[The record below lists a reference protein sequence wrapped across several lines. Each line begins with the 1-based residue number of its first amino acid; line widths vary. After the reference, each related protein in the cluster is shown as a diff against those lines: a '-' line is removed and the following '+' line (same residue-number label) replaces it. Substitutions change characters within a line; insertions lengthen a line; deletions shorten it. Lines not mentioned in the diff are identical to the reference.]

1 MNKSYDSDRLHK
13 LAKNILIGMELVDKR
28 VDSIKKTSVKK
39 ELNEEETRQAIA
51 ETNAFFADRKMQRK
65 LEALKSLIVDNTYQ
79 NQLNELAKGQNMS
92 ITPQSRFNEMNM
104 RVDFNPYDEK
114 D

>member
-1 MNKSYDSDRLHK
+1 MRSYDNDRLHK

-28 VDSIKKTSVKK
+28 VDSIKKANVKK

-79 NQLNELAKGQNMS
+79 NQLNELYAKQNMDV
-92 ITPQSRFNEMNM
+92 TPQSRLDEMNM
-104 RVDFNPYDEK
+104 KVTYNPYNEK

>member
-1 MNKSYDSDRLHK
+1 MRSYDNDRLHR
-13 LAKNILIGMELVDKR
+13 LAKNILIGMELVDRR
-28 VDSIKKTSVKK
+28 VDSIKKANVKK

-79 NQLNELAKGQNMS
+79 NQLNELYAGQSMNV
-92 ITPQSRFNEMNM
+92 TPQSRLDEMNM
-104 RVDFNPYDEK
+104 KVTYNPYNEK

>member
-1 MNKSYDSDRLHK
+1 MRSYDNDRLHK

-28 VDSIKKTSVKK
+28 VDSIKKANVKK

-65 LEALKSLIVDNTYQ
+65 LEALKSFIVDNTYQ
-79 NQLNELAKGQNMS
+79 NQLNELYAKQNMDV
-92 ITPQSRFNEMNM
+92 TPQSRLDEMNM
-104 RVDFNPYDEK
+104 KVTYNPYNEK

>member
-1 MNKSYDSDRLHK
+1 MRSYDNDRLHR

-28 VDSIKKTSVKK
+28 VDSIKKANVKK

-79 NQLNELAKGQNMS
+79 NKLNELYAGQSMNV
-92 ITPQSRFNEMNM
+92 TPQSRLDEMNM
-104 RVDFNPYDEK
+104 KVTYNPYNEK

>member
-1 MNKSYDSDRLHK
+1 MNRSFDSNRLHN

-28 VDSIKKTSVKK
+28 VDSITKGKVKK
-39 ELNEEETRQAIA
+39 ELNEEETRQAVA

-79 NQLNELAKGQNMS
+79 NQLNELYAKQNMD
-92 ITPQSRFNEMNM
+92 ITPQSRLDEMNM
-104 RVDFNPYDEK
+104 KVNYNPYNEK

>member
-1 MNKSYDSDRLHK
+1 MNRSYDGNRLHN

-28 VDSIKKTSVKK
+28 VDSITKANVKK

-79 NQLNELAKGQNMS
+79 NQLNELYAKQNMD
-92 ITPQSRFNEMNM
+92 ITPQSRLDEMNM
-104 RVDFNPYDEK
+104 KVNYNPYNEK

>member
-1 MNKSYDSDRLHK
+1 MRSYDNDRLHK

-28 VDSIKKTSVKK
+28 VDSIKKANVKK

-65 LEALKSLIVDNTYQ
+65 LEALKSFIVDNTYQ
-79 NQLNELAKGQNMS
+79 NQLNELYAGQKMNV
-92 ITPQSRFNEMNM
+92 TPQSRLDEMNM
-104 RVDFNPYDEK
+104 KVTYNPYNEK

>member
-1 MNKSYDSDRLHK
+1 MRSYDNDRLHK

-28 VDSIKKTSVKK
+28 VDSIKKANVKK

-79 NQLNELAKGQNMS
+79 NQLNELYARQKMNV
-92 ITPQSRFNEMNM
+92 TPQSRLDEMNM
-104 RVDFNPYDEK
+104 KVTYNPYNEK

>member
-1 MNKSYDSDRLHK
+1 MRSYDSDRLHK

-28 VDSIKKTSVKK
+28 VDSIKKANVKK

-79 NQLNELAKGQNMS
+79 NQLNELYAGQSMNV
-92 ITPQSRFNEMNM
+92 TPQSRLDEMNM
-104 RVDFNPYDEK
+104 KVNYNPYNEK

>member
-1 MNKSYDSDRLHK
+1 MRSYDNDRLHK

-28 VDSIKKTSVKK
+28 VDSIKKANVKK

-79 NQLNELAKGQNMS
+79 NQLNELYARQSMNV
-92 ITPQSRFNEMNM
+92 TPQSRLDEMNM
-104 RVDFNPYDEK
+104 KVNYNPYNEK

>member
-1 MNKSYDSDRLHK
+1 MRSYDNDRLHK

-28 VDSIKKTSVKK
+28 VDSIKKANVKK

-79 NQLNELAKGQNMS
+79 NQLNEIYGNQSMNIM
-92 ITPQSRFNEMNM
+92 PQSRLDEMNM
-104 RVDFNPYDEK
+104 KVNYNPYNEK

>member
-1 MNKSYDSDRLHK
+1 MRSYDNDRLHR
-13 LAKNILIGMELVDKR
+13 LAKNILIGMELVDRR
-28 VDSIKKTSVKK
+28 VDSIKKANVKK

-51 ETNAFFADRKMQRK
+51 ETNAFFSDRKMQRK

-79 NQLNELAKGQNMS
+79 NQLNELYSGKNVNV
-92 ITPQSRFNEMNM
+92 TPQSRLDEMNM
-104 RVDFNPYDEK
+104 KVTYNPYNEK

>member
-1 MNKSYDSDRLHK
+1 MKSYDNDRLHK

-28 VDSIKKTSVKK
+28 VDSIKKTNVKK

-79 NQLNELAKGQNMS
+79 NQLNELYARQSMNV
-92 ITPQSRFNEMNM
+92 TPQSRLDEMNM
-104 RVDFNPYDEK
+104 KVTYNPYNEK

>member
-1 MNKSYDSDRLHK
+1 MRSYDNDRLHK

-28 VDSIKKTSVKK
+28 VDSIKKANVKK

-79 NQLNELAKGQNMS
+79 NQLNELYARQSMNV
-92 ITPQSRFNEMNM
+92 TPQSRLDEMNM
-104 RVDFNPYDEK
+104 KVTYNPYNEK

>member
-1 MNKSYDSDRLHK
+1 MRSYDNDRLHR

-28 VDSIKKTSVKK
+28 VDSIKKANVKK

-79 NQLNELAKGQNMS
+79 NQLNELYAKQNMDV
-92 ITPQSRFNEMNM
+92 TPQSRLDEMNM
-104 RVDFNPYDEK
+104 KVTYNPYNEK

>member
-1 MNKSYDSDRLHK
+1 MRSYDNDRLHK

-28 VDSIKKTSVKK
+28 VDSIKKANVKK

-79 NQLNELAKGQNMS
+79 NQLNELYARKKMNV
-92 ITPQSRFNEMNM
+92 TPQSRLDEMNM
-104 RVDFNPYDEK
+104 KVTYNPYNEK

>member
-1 MNKSYDSDRLHK
+1 
-13 LAKNILIGMELVDKR
+13 
-28 VDSIKKTSVKK
+28 
-39 ELNEEETRQAIA
+39 
-51 ETNAFFADRKMQRK
+51 MQRK

-79 NQLNELAKGQNMS
+79 NQLNEMAKGQNMS

>member
-1 MNKSYDSDRLHK
+1 MRSYDNDRLHK
-13 LAKNILIGMELVDKR
+13 LAKNILIGMELVDRR
-28 VDSIKKTSVKK
+28 VDSIKKANVKK

-79 NQLNELAKGQNMS
+79 NQLNELYAGQSMNV
-92 ITPQSRFNEMNM
+92 TPQSRLDEMNM
-104 RVDFNPYDEK
+104 KVTYNPYNEK

>member
-1 MNKSYDSDRLHK
+1 MRSYDSDRLHK

-28 VDSIKKTSVKK
+28 VDSIKKANVKK

-65 LEALKSLIVDNTYQ
+65 LEALKSLIVDDTYQ
-79 NQLNELAKGQNMS
+79 NRLNEMYAGQSMNV
-92 ITPQSRFNEMNM
+92 TPQSRLDEMNM
-104 RVDFNPYDEK
+104 KVTYNPYNEK

>member
-1 MNKSYDSDRLHK
+1 MNRSYDGNRLHN

-28 VDSIKKTSVKK
+28 VDSITKGKVKK
-39 ELNEEETRQAIA
+39 ELNEEETRQAMA

-79 NQLNELAKGQNMS
+79 NQLNELYAKQNMD
-92 ITPQSRFNEMNM
+92 ITPQSRLDEMNM
-104 RVDFNPYDEK
+104 KVNYNPYNEK

>member
-1 MNKSYDSDRLHK
+1 MRSYDNDRLHK

-28 VDSIKKTSVKK
+28 VDSIKKANVKK

-79 NQLNELAKGQNMS
+79 NQLNELYAKQNMDV
-92 ITPQSRFNEMNM
+92 TPQSRLDEMNM
-104 RVDFNPYDEK
+104 KVNYNPYNEK

>member
-1 MNKSYDSDRLHK
+1 MRSYDNDRLHK

-28 VDSIKKTSVKK
+28 VDSIKKANVKK

-79 NQLNELAKGQNMS
+79 NQLNELYAGQSMNV
-92 ITPQSRFNEMNM
+92 TPQSRLDEMNM
-104 RVDFNPYDEK
+104 KVTYNPYDEK

>member
-1 MNKSYDSDRLHK
+1 MRSYDNDRLHK

-28 VDSIKKTSVKK
+28 VDSIKKANVKK

-79 NQLNELAKGQNMS
+79 NQLNELYAGQKMNV
-92 ITPQSRFNEMNM
+92 TPQSRLDEMNM
-104 RVDFNPYDEK
+104 KVTYNPYNEK

>member
-1 MNKSYDSDRLHK
+1 MRSYDNDRLHR

-28 VDSIKKTSVKK
+28 VDSIKKANVKK

-79 NQLNELAKGQNMS
+79 NQLNELYAGQSMNV
-92 ITPQSRFNEMNM
+92 TPQSRLDEMNM
-104 RVDFNPYDEK
+104 KVTYNPYNEK

>member
-1 MNKSYDSDRLHK
+1 MRSYDNDRLHK

-28 VDSIKKTSVKK
+28 VDSIKKANVKK
-39 ELNEEETRQAIA
+39 ERNEEETRQAIA

-79 NQLNELAKGQNMS
+79 NQLNELYAKQNMDV
-92 ITPQSRFNEMNM
+92 TPQSRLDEMNM
-104 RVDFNPYDEK
+104 KVTYNPYNEK

>member
-1 MNKSYDSDRLHK
+1 MRSYDNDRLHR

-28 VDSIKKTSVKK
+28 VDSIKKANVKK
-39 ELNEEETRQAIA
+39 EFNEEETRQAIA

-79 NQLNELAKGQNMS
+79 NQLNELYAGQSMNV
-92 ITPQSRFNEMNM
+92 TPQSRLDEMNM
-104 RVDFNPYDEK
+104 KVNYNPYNEK

>member
-1 MNKSYDSDRLHK
+1 MRSYDNDRLHR
-13 LAKNILIGMELVDKR
+13 LAKNILIGMELVDRR
-28 VDSIKKTSVKK
+28 VDSIKKANVKK

-79 NQLNELAKGQNMS
+79 NQLHEIYGNQCMNV
-92 ITPQSRFNEMNM
+92 TPQSRLDEMNM
-104 RVDFNPYDEK
+104 KVNYNPYNEK

>member
-1 MNKSYDSDRLHK
+1 MNRSFDSNRLHN
-13 LAKNILIGMELVDKR
+13 LAKNILIGVELVDKR
-28 VDSIKKTSVKK
+28 VDSITKGKVKK
-39 ELNEEETRQAIA
+39 ELNEEETRQAVA

-79 NQLNELAKGQNMS
+79 NQLNELYAKQNMD
-92 ITPQSRFNEMNM
+92 ITPQSRLDEMNM
-104 RVDFNPYDEK
+104 KVNYNPYNEK

>member
-1 MNKSYDSDRLHK
+1 MRSYDNDRLHK

-28 VDSIKKTSVKK
+28 VDSIKKANVKK

-79 NQLNELAKGQNMS
+79 NQLNEIYGNQSMN
-92 ITPQSRFNEMNM
+92 ITPQSRLDEMNM
-104 RVDFNPYDEK
+104 KVNYNPYNEK

>member
-1 MNKSYDSDRLHK
+1 MRSYDSDRLHK

-28 VDSIKKTSVKK
+28 VDSIKKANVKK

-79 NQLNELAKGQNMS
+79 NQLNELYAGQKMNV
-92 ITPQSRFNEMNM
+92 TPQSRLDEMNM
-104 RVDFNPYDEK
+104 KVTYNPYNEK

>member
-1 MNKSYDSDRLHK
+1 MRSYDNDRLHK
-13 LAKNILIGMELVDKR
+13 LAKNILIGMELVDKG
-28 VDSIKKTSVKK
+28 VDSIKKANVKK

-79 NQLNELAKGQNMS
+79 NQLNELYAKQNMDV
-92 ITPQSRFNEMNM
+92 TPQSRLDEMNM
-104 RVDFNPYDEK
+104 KVTYNPYNEK

>member
-1 MNKSYDSDRLHK
+1 MRSYGNDRLHK

-28 VDSIKKTSVKK
+28 VDSIKKANVKK

-79 NQLNELAKGQNMS
+79 NQLNELYAGQSMNV
-92 ITPQSRFNEMNM
+92 TPQSRLDEMNM
-104 RVDFNPYDEK
+104 KVTYNPYNEK

>member
-1 MNKSYDSDRLHK
+1 MRSYDNDRLHK

-28 VDSIKKTSVKK
+28 VDSIKKANVKK

-79 NQLNELAKGQNMS
+79 NQLNELYAKQNMDV
-92 ITPQSRFNEMNM
+92 TPQSRLDEMNM
-104 RVDFNPYDEK
+104 KVTSNPYNEK

>member
-1 MNKSYDSDRLHK
+1 MRSYDNDRLHK

-28 VDSIKKTSVKK
+28 VDSIKKANVKK

-51 ETNAFFADRKMQRK
+51 ETNAFFSDRKMQRK

-79 NQLNELAKGQNMS
+79 NQLNELYSGKNVNV
-92 ITPQSRFNEMNM
+92 TPQSRLDEMNM
-104 RVDFNPYDEK
+104 KVTYNPYNEK